1 LPRCVHTYRGK
12 IHMSVQAMAWVIE
25 NSQTRGNQYIVLLM
39 IANRADEE
47 GASAW
52 PSIRWLAR
60 RSRLSERTVQR
71 AIRKLERGGDL
82 GIEKAAGPKGTNRY
96 QVIMQPGLYRGD
108 TAVRGDK
115 LTPRQGVQKG
125 VTELCHPIHPNTSKT
140 LRPPYPPQTGG
151 EETFLDYHGTV
162 IAIKMGRRKR
172 LPRTNGGIMHPP
184 YFVEFL
190 ESHGFPARIIEKE
203 VNPS

>member
-1 LPRCVHTYRGK
+1 
-12 IHMSVQAMAWVIE
+12 MSVQAMAWVIE

-39 IANRADEE
+39 IANRADED

-71 AIRKLERGGDL
+71 AIRKLEKGGDL
-82 GIEKAAGPKGTNRY
+82 GIEKAAGPRGTNLY

-108 TAVRGDK
+108 TRDRGDK
-115 LTPRQGVQKG
+115 LTPRQGVHKG
-125 VTELCHPIHPNTSKT
+125 VTGVTPDTSYTSKRV
-140 LRPPYPPQTGG
+140 RPPYPPQSGG
-151 EETFLDYHGTV
+151 TETYLDYHGTTIGV
-162 IAIKMGRRKR
+162 KMGNRKR
-172 LPRTNGGIMHPP
+172 LPVSNSGPMHPP

-190 ESHGFPARIIEKE
+190 NSKGFPARIIEKE

>member
-1 LPRCVHTYRGK
+1 
-12 IHMSVQAMAWVIE
+12 MAWVIE

-71 AIRKLERGGDL
+71 AIQKLAKGGDL
-82 GIEKAAGPKGTNRY
+82 GVERGAGPHGTNMF
-96 QVIMQPGLYRGD
+96 QVIMQPSLYSGTRGD
-108 TAVRGDK
+108 KRDGGGDK
-115 LTPRQGVQKG
+115 LTPRQFEPKG
-125 VTELCHPIHPNTSKT
+125 VTELCHPILPNTSKSV
-140 LRPPYPPQTGG
+140 RPPYPPQAGG
-151 EETFLDYHGTV
+151 EETFLDYHGTA
-162 IAIKMGRRKR
+162 IAIKMGNRKR
-172 LPRTNGGIMHPP
+172 LPRTNGVPMHPP

-190 ESHGFPARIIEKE
+190 NNKGFPSRIVEKE
-203 VNPS
+203 VNPT

>member
-1 LPRCVHTYRGK
+1 
-12 IHMSVQAMAWVIE
+12 MSVQAMAWVIE

-39 IANRADEE
+39 IANRADED

-71 AIRKLERGGDL
+71 AIRKLEKGVDL
-82 GIEKAAGPKGTNRY
+82 GIEKAAGPRGTNRY

-108 TAVRGDK
+108 TPVRGDK
-115 LTPRQGVQKG
+115 LTPRQSVQKG
-125 VTELCHPIHPNTSKT
+125 VTELCHPIHPNTSKYKT
-140 LRPPYPPQTGG
+140 PLPPTSVGD
-151 EETFLDYHGTV
+151 EETFFDYHGTV
-162 IAIKMGRRKR
+162 IAIKMGRKKR
-172 LPRTNGGIMHPP
+172 LPRTTGGIMHPP

-190 ESHGFPARIIEKE
+190 ESHGFPSRIVEKE